1 MVASSWGQRV
11 SYDMS
16 KYGAFSNA
24 FYSIEAEWITA
35 KKDWKESKRRH
46 KLQQEKGLTDSSGSP
61 EAVDAKNE
69 AVYDKDMDAS
79 RCILYLH
86 GGENSLFV

>member
-1 MVASSWGQRV
+1 
-11 SYDMS
+11 MS

-46 KLQQEKGLTDSSGSP
+46 KLQQEKGLTDSSSGSP

-86 GGENSLFV
+86 GGENPLFAL